1 MKLIIH
7 RGTHQI
13 GGSCVEVMAGKTR
26 IVVDAG
32 LPLLSLE
39 DEAVFRESD
48 FPNVEGLF
56 TGENPSVDAL
66 LLSHYHGDHAGLL
79 PKVHEKIPVY
89 MGEATE
95 RIMEMTA
102 RFVGKERSAKAA
114 GHFISGKEM
123 YIGDFKV
130 TPYLVDHS
138 AYDAYAFVIE
148 AGGKRIVYS
157 GDLRL
162 HGRKSKATWYF
173 LKNVPHKV
181 DALLLE
187 GTMLG
192 RRNESVLTETEVERQ
207 AAEFMG
213 NEKKP
218 ILLMQSAANIDRLV
232 GMYKA
237 ARSSEREFVMDIF
250 TANMAAAA
258 GGKIPNPFSHP
269 GIRVFYPGRLTDRMF
284 QGGQGEWMSRFSR
297 FKILREELC
306 EKSNYCLTVR
316 GSMLNDLRKIGNLQ
330 GAGFIYS
337 LWKGYLQTKRM
348 QDFMRFAEEQH
359 MKTVY
364 LHTSGHADL
373 RALKQI
379 AAACTPRYLLPMHT
393 TCPEEYAQEFQQVK
407 LLQDGEAFELK

>member
-7 RGTHQI
+7 CGTHQI

-32 LPLLSLE
+32 LPLPSLE
-39 DEAVFRESD
+39 DEADFKAPV
-48 FPNVEGLF
+48 FPNVKGLF
-56 TGENPSVDAL
+56 KGEAAGVDAL

-79 PKVHEKIPVY
+79 PYVQETIPLY
-89 MGEATE
+89 MGEATA

-102 RFVGKERSAKAA
+102 RFVGKETRTKLA
-114 GHFISGKEM
+114 GYFDSGKEM
-123 YIGDFKV
+123 HIGDFKV

-148 AGGKRIVYS
+148 AGDKSIVYS

-192 RRNESVLTETEVERQ
+192 RRGESVVTEAEVERQ
-207 AAEFMG
+207 AARFMQD
-213 NEKKP
+213 EDKP

-237 ARSSEREFVMDIF
+237 ARSSGRELVMDIF

-258 GGKIPNPFSHP
+258 GGKIPNPFTHP
-269 GIRVFYPGRLTDRMF
+269 GIRVFYPKRLTRRMF
-284 QGGQGEWMSRFSR
+284 QGGGGKWMNRFSC
-297 FKILREELC
+297 FKITREELR
-306 EKSNYCLTVR
+306 EKTKYCLVVR
-316 GSMLNDLRKIGNLQ
+316 DSMLKDVREIGNMQ

-337 LWKGYLQTKRM
+337 LWKGYLQTRRM
-348 QDFMRFAEEQH
+348 QEFMRYVKEKS

-373 RALKQI
+373 RALKEI
-379 AAACTPRYLLPMHT
+379 EAACAPRYLLPMHT
-393 TCPEEYAQEFQQVK
+393 TCPEEYAREFQQVR
-407 LLQDGEAFELK
+407 LLRDGEVFELK